1 MSSALQK
8 RFRARDEAA
17 RPNGNVQTG
26 KRLGSGIQHAFPT
39 DDDAPMLPTRRLLA
53 GVRVTRR
60 HLAGARRR
68 ACYCLPRNPQRKA
81 FGRLRELATAIPV
94 PEVQDFVAALD
105 LERAVFRSKHAPHGR
120 PDKETRAA
128 DKKRKPGQT
137 GRAIA
142 NPVDTPWRPVWAA
155 RL

>member
-1 MSSALQK
+1 MQSDKAEPTPHMKHRTSCQMSSALQK

-53 GVRVTRR
+53 GV
-60 HLAGARRR
+60 
-68 ACYCLPRNPQRKA
+68 
-81 FGRLRELATAIPV
+81 
-94 PEVQDFVAALD
+94 
-105 LERAVFRSKHAPHGR
+105 
-120 PDKETRAA
+120 
-128 DKKRKPGQT
+128 
-137 GRAIA
+137 
-142 NPVDTPWRPVWAA
+142 PVWAA